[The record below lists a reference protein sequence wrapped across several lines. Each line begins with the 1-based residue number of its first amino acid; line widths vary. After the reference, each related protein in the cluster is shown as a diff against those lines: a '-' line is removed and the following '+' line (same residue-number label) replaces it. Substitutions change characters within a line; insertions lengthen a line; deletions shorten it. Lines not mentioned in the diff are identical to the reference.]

1 MCWVYS
7 SWVHTSC
14 NLLACSIWHYEN
26 CSCFGWRVN
35 VAAWLGQ
42 AKIVIMFSANS
53 SSSSV
58 SSCCI
63 ELLSFCWASA
73 SVWFWWSS
81 TYKALFL
88 IHTHT
93 RAHTRAHTHVACVC
107 VWAFGHQIK
116 IPTQVASHINCQYC
130 QVVVVSHF
138 GRDLIP
144 SDFSSPPPLPPPPS
158 FLRRLIALW
167 PNCIFGQNVTFLL
180 SFYEHSVSQCWPLA
194 RPPSPGPPL

>member
-1 MCWVYS
+1 M
-7 SWVHTSC
+7 
-14 NLLACSIWHYEN
+14 
-26 CSCFGWRVN
+26 
-35 VAAWLGQ
+35 AAWLGQ

-53 SSSSV
+53 NSSSV

-63 ELLSFCWASA
+63 ELLSLCWASA

-93 RAHTRAHTHVACVC
+93 QAHTRSHTHTLRACVC
-107 VWAFGHQIK
+107 VGIRTPNKDSNSSCQPHKLSILPSCCCCCFPLWPWFDS
-116 IPTQVASHINCQYC
+116 VWLFLAST
-130 QVVVVSHF
+130 
-138 GRDLIP
+138 
-144 SDFSSPPPLPPPPS
+144 SPL
-158 FLRRLIALW
+158 FRRLIALW

-180 SFYEHSVSQCWPLA
+180 SFYEHSVSQCWPLT